1 MLCSLQGSLLTLAI
15 FTLFSFIYFSL
26 NPSCRA
32 LPPLGIV
39 QDRALSSSFHV
50 LLDHSQCCLQKLYL
64 PPLKP
69 FLSRVPGYTTT
80 SDAAT
85 NNHQQQRRRTAS
97 NSSLSSHSD
106 EGRPSVSRSG
116 SRSVSRSRYNGSFSK
131 SVSRSRYK
139 STSPPSILPSLS
151 ISPPPRRSFVPPLV
165 PGIKPSPRN
174 ATTET
179 TSLSHCNCNH
189 ILNFLRCLDQFGKTK
204 VHLHGCVFF
213 GLPDPPAPCTCP
225 LRQACGSL
233 DALIG
238 RLHAAYEEHGWSPET
253 NPFGNRAIR
262 VSLREVNECQAKAKE
277 RKAKVRKRK
286 RKRRSV
292 ANAKAKAEKM

>member
-15 FTLFSFIYFSL
+15 FTLLSFIYFSL

-32 LPPLGIV
+32 LLPLSIV

-50 LLDHSQCCLQKLYL
+50 LLDHSPL

-69 FLSRVPGYTTT
+69 LLPRVPGYTTT
-80 SDAAT
+80 SATTT
-85 NNHQQQRRRTAS
+85 NNHQQRRRRTTS

-106 EGRPSVSRSG
+106 EERPSVSRFG
-116 SRSVSRSRYNGSFSK
+116 SRSVSRSRYNGSFLK

-139 STSPPSILPSLS
+139 STSPPSIFPSLS
-151 ISPPPRRSFVPPLV
+151 ISPPSRRSSAPPLV
-165 PGIKPSPRN
+165 PRTKPSPRN

-189 ILNFLRCLDQFGKTK
+189 ILDFLHCLDQFGKTK

-213 GLPDPPAPCTCP
+213 GQPDQHAPCTCP

-253 NPFGNRAIR
+253 NPFGNGAIR

-277 RKAKVRKRK
+277 RKAKVRKRN
-286 RKRRSV
+286 RKMRSV
-292 ANAKAKAEKM
+292 VNAKAKAENR